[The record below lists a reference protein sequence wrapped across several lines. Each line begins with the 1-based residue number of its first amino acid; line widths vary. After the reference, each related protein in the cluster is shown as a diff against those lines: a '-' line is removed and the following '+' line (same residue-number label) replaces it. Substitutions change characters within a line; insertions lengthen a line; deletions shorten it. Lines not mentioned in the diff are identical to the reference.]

1 MQLPGLS
8 TLKNKHILALLG
20 NFVIS
25 GFSFLTIGVLART
38 MTKDDL
44 GVWFFFLLIY
54 GLADAVRNG
63 LLTTATVKFYA
74 GTDPERSAEVLGA
87 VWYLAIG
94 LTGILTLIN
103 LAALPFLGSIQNKEV
118 IVLIQWF
125 GLTVLSSLP
134 FNITF
139 WIMV

>member
-8 TLKNKHILALLG
+8 SLKNKHVLALIG

-44 GVWFFFLLIY
+44 GIWFFFLMIY
-54 GLADAVRNG
+54 GLADAIRNG

-74 GTDPERSAEVLGA
+74 GTTPERSAEVLGS
-87 VWYLAIG
+87 VWYLGIA
-94 LTGILTLIN
+94 LSGILALLNI
-103 LAALPFLGSIQNKEV
+103 AAVPF
-118 IVLIQWF
+118 
-125 GLTVLSSLP
+125 
-134 FNITF
+134 
-139 WIMV
+139 